1 MSEFPLGYERVPPT
15 TWAYLSSLLML
26 AVYFK
31 FNRVWSVRNLDL
43 LLVILLAP
51 GLLLVHFG
59 ATGRDAVRRS
69 LLDTLAK
76 AESKATEP
84 EDSVGESAS
93 EAEPMDE
100 AALDVGAN
108 VDDEAALSTPGFAPE
123 AGAGGESKTEGAA
136 AAEVPTVAPVISQS
150 SEPVPVLAEEG
161 EVPLDPR
168 LDEVRRSEASRYF
181 AARLKEHQGY
191 LWLFLVGTVLLLR
204 MLFDPMMVRRPLLEP
219 NLSSGGLT
227 FMGCAMLVFMLANV
241 TTSQPTKLD
250 LYYTPELVQ
259 TIGWPEA
266 ELAEPA
272 GRLGPG
278 YALLHKAP
286 NLPTFVDTART
297 SSAAN
302 EPPTSRLTATVTCLT
317 VMLSLLA
324 LVVGL
329 MLVGYLHFENYWM
342 GIGIAALF
350 LMLPY
355 TVQMIG
361 RVSHVL
367 PAALLIWAIVAYRWP
382 LVAGAMIGAAS
393 GCVYYP
399 LFLLPLWGSFYWRR
413 GFARFVFGFLAASG
427 GMVAL
432 LAYEAGST
440 SEWLEGLRSMF
451 GLWLPRHNGLAGIWA
466 LGWEPVFRLPIIA
479 ASLAI
484 SGALAIWPSQK
495 NLGSLLSG
503 SCAVMISIQF
513 WHGYGGGLSM
523 AWYLPLALLCIFR
536 PNLEDRVAILVL
548 REGWRPG
555 RAARIAT
562 PTGQAA

>member
-1 MSEFPLGYERVPPT
+1 MSEFPFGYERVPPT

-43 LLVILLAP
+43 LLIILLAP

-69 LLDTLAK
+69 LIETLAQ
-76 AESKATEP
+76 AEANAAAAAVVEAEGVAA
-84 EDSVGESAS
+84 EDSATI
-93 EAEPMDE
+93 EAVDE
-100 AALDVGAN
+100 TQSDSSLT
-108 VDDEAALSTPGFAPE
+108 TPGFAPE
-123 AGAGGESKTEGAA
+123 AGADPAAPLSDESSPPSDS
-136 AAEVPTVAPVISQS
+136 VPAVAPVAPES
-150 SEPVPVLAEEG
+150 SEAVPVLAEESD
-161 EVPLDPR
+161 VALDPR

-191 LWLFLVGTVLLLR
+191 LWLFLVGTLLLLR

-241 TTSQPTKLD
+241 TTSRPTKLD
-250 LYYTPELVQ
+250 LYYTPELAQ
-259 TIGWPEA
+259 TIAWPEA
-266 ELAEPA
+266 ELSDPA
-272 GRLGPG
+272 GQVGPG
-278 YALLHKAP
+278 YRLLHKAP
-286 NLPTFVDTART
+286 HLPTFVDTART

-302 EPPTSRLTATVTCLT
+302 EPAPSRLTATVTRLT
-317 VMLSLLA
+317 VMVSLLA

-367 PAALLIWAIVAYRWP
+367 PAALLVWAIVAYRWP
-382 LVAGAMIGAAS
+382 LVAGMMIGVAS

-413 GFARFVFGFLAASG
+413 GFARFLVGFLAASG

-432 LAYEAGST
+432 LAYEAGSST
-440 SEWLEGLRSMF
+440 ELLEGLRSMF
-451 GLWLPRHNGLAGIWA
+451 GLWLPRHTGLAGIWA

-479 ASLAI
+479 ASLAV

-536 PNLEDRVAILVL
+536 PNLEDRVAVLVL

-555 RAARIAT
+555 RAARVAS